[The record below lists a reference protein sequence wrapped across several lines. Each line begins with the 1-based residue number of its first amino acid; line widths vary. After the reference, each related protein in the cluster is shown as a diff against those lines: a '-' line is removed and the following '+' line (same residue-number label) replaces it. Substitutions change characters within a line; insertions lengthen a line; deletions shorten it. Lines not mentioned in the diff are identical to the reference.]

1 MGPTAEDIGADGAA
15 QDAADQRASLP
26 ILGLTPALGVPMWR
40 WRGAHKGLVVSR
52 GHGIWARWLC
62 MVSRGWVRLFFGWW
76 HHGDGTHAVMVARAV
91 PACILAQ
98 ADTTN

>member
-1 MGPTAEDIGADGAA
+1 VHSDTSRRSPVAPA
-15 QDAADQRASLP
+15 
-26 ILGLTPALGVPMWR
+26 GLALGVLAVKALPETR
-40 WRGAHKGLVVSR
+40 R
-52 GHGIWARWLC
+52 GHRRWARWLC
-62 MVSRGWVRLFFGWW
+62 MVSRGWVWQFFGWW